1 MDPRIKCVSDE
12 EKFEIF
18 AYKSS
23 WVSVLHLIL
32 GFAIVKKLFD
42 YGTIKVL
49 RHHVFDFIRPTHPT
63 LW

>member
-42 YGTIKVL
+42 SQ
-49 RHHVFDFIRPTHPT
+49 FFEFICK
-63 LW
+63 